1 MISLLAYLPSTFLVP
16 QWGYAL
22 FIVALIFRS
31 QQQIQSE
38 LKTLFFGD
46 QKWRFTISFYLLMA
60 FLALSLVNN
69 IWNASRIASIKDA
82 LPYAFLMVVTIY
94 LSRFL
99 TKRDLFMLCL
109 FFGLE
114 VMVGVVEF
122 VRGVNTVFT
131 FHPNFESEL
140 NDSLLYFRRVYGLSH
155 NSSALAEKSFLGLG
169 IILTTPTWRKWFGK
183 LMIPLFLIGLI
194 ITFAR
199 TAMVAT
205 GVMLLVWVGVVFSE
219 RHKSAGS
226 WLALVSVL
234 LISMFGLVFVAIE
247 YTDIIVNQFTRST
260 GGVELTGR
268 GKIWSDFW
276 SFFLANP
283 LWGNGSFKLWLKDYH
298 AHSSYLET
306 LASHGLI
313 VSFPFFLFVLRNI
326 NYRNLIF
333 VAGVLVYGIA
343 QYAFFWGISLFD
355 LVFFAMLVSAKQNVS
370 TTLQE

>member
-22 FIVALIFRS
+22 FIVALVFRS
-31 QQQIQSE
+31 RQQIQSE
-38 LKTLFFGD
+38 FKSLFFSN
-46 QKWRFTISFYLLMA
+46 QKWRFTVSFYLLMT

-69 IWNASRIASIKDA
+69 IWNASQISSVKDA

-99 TKRDLFMLCL
+99 NKRDLMMLCL

-114 VMVGVVEF
+114 ILVGVVEF
-122 VRGVNTVFT
+122 IQGVNSIFT
-131 FHPNFESEL
+131 FHPNYESGL

-169 IILTTPTWRKWFGK
+169 IILTTSSWKKWFGK
-183 LMIPLFLIGLI
+183 LLIPLFLVGLI

-205 GVMLLVWVGVVFSE
+205 GVMLLVWAWVVFSE
-219 RHKSAGS
+219 RYKSAGS
-226 WLALVSVL
+226 WLALVSVVV
-234 LISMFGLVFVAIE
+234 IASFCLVFASIE
-247 YTDIIVNQFTRST
+247 FADVIVNQFTRST

-276 SFFLANP
+276 TFIKSKP

-326 NYRNLIF
+326 NFSNVVI

-355 LVFFAMLVSAKQNVS
+355 LVFFAMLISTKWNVS
-370 TTLQE
+370 TTRQE